1 MQTELTI
8 LLMVAVGA
16 VIGGLT
22 NSLAIMMLFRPYK
35 PIFLG
40 KRQIPFTPGLIPKR
54 RSELAEQMGKIV
66 VNHLLTPESIKRKFV
81 NGDFQKEAEN
91 LAKKE
96 FARLLNTEK
105 TPAELLGKLGFEDGK
120 AKAGEQLDAFIEKKY
135 ETLMDKYRHKPI
147 KEVLAP
153 ELLAKAESRIPV
165 ISEYIAQKGEDYFSS
180 IEGKMRIQRLVDD
193 FVKGRSGVL
202 GNMLQ
207 MVMGNVN
214 LADKIQPEIIKFLRS
229 EGTKDMIAALLQK
242 EWMKVLDWEAARIE
256 EQFERENI
264 IKSIKLYVRKILK
277 ADDLM
282 DTPLSKL
289 AEPFT
294 ETLVEKAVP
303 GLVGMAGEWLSNRMD
318 IIMERLHLA
327 DIIKQQ
333 VESFSVERLE
343 EMVLSISRRELKMI
357 TYLGALLGGIIG
369 LLQGFLV
376 LFI

>member
-1 MQTELTI
+1 MQTGLTI

-35 PIFLG
+35 PMFLG

-242 EWMKVLDWEAARIE
+242 EWMKVLDWEAAKIE

-264 IKSIKLYVRKILK
+264 IKSIKLYVRKIIK

-303 GLVGMAGEWLSNRMD
+303 GLVGMAGEWLSGRMD

>member
-1 MQTELTI
+1 
-8 LLMVAVGA
+8 MVAVGA

-35 PIFLG
+35 PMFLG

-256 EQFERENI
+256 EQFERKNI
-264 IKSIKLYVRKILK
+264 IKSIKLYVRKIIK

-282 DTPLSKL
+282 DTPLNKL

-294 ETLVEKAVP
+294 ETLIEKAVP
-303 GLVGMAGEWLSNRMD
+303 GLVGMAGEWLSGRMD

>member
-1 MQTELTI
+1 MQTGLTI

-16 VIGGLT
+16 VIGGIT

-35 PIFLG
+35 PLYLG
-40 KRQIPFTPGLIPKR
+40 KRKVPFTPGLIPKR

-66 VNHLLTPESIKRKFV
+66 VNHLLTPESIKRRFI
-81 NGDFQKEAEN
+81 NDDFQKEAEN

-96 FARLLNTEK
+96 IARLLNTDK
-105 TPAELLGKLGFEDGK
+105 TPADLLGKLGFENGK
-120 AKAGEQLDAFIEKKY
+120 AKASEQLDSFIEKKY
-135 ETLMDKYRHKPI
+135 EALMDKYRHKAL

-214 LADKIQPEIIKFLRS
+214 IADKIQPEIIKFLRS

-256 EQFERENI
+256 EQFERKNI
-264 IKSIKLYVRKILK
+264 IESIKLYVRKIVK
-277 ADDLM
+277 AEDLM
-282 DTPLSKL
+282 DTPLSRL

-303 GLVGMAGEWLSNRMD
+303 GLVGMAGEWLSGRMD

-357 TYLGALLGGIIG
+357 TYLGALLGGLIG
-369 LLQGFLV
+369 LLQGILV

>member
-1 MQTELTI
+1 MQTGLTI

-35 PIFLG
+35 PMFLG

-256 EQFERENI
+256 EQFERKNI
-264 IKSIKLYVRKILK
+264 IKSIKLYVRKIIK

-282 DTPLSKL
+282 DTPLNKL

-294 ETLVEKAVP
+294 ETLIEKAVP
-303 GLVGMAGEWLSNRMD
+303 GLVGMAGEWLSGRMD